1 MNNSKWE
8 KLFENLI
15 EEFDSIVLRYKL
27 IGREEI
33 IETEFDNVDFRPFF
47 IEPILYKEIQWV
59 EFPKEML
66 MIKNKRVSRQTIS
79 EHKQD
84 VSGIKNL
91 INRIG
96 VFDLEKENG
105 ILRLYGY
112 K

>member
-8 KLFENLI
+8 KLFGNLI
-15 EEFDSIVLRYKL
+15 EEFDSVFIRYKL
-27 IGREEI
+27 IGREKI
-33 IETEFDNVDFRPFF
+33 METEFDIVDFNPFF
-47 IEPILYKEIQWV
+47 IEPILYKEIQWI
-59 EFPKEML
+59 EFPQEMQ

-79 EHKQD
+79 EYKQNTNKIE
-84 VSGIKNL
+84 SL

-96 VFDLEKENG
+96 VFDLENENG